1 MRSEAAAGNPGRTLK
16 LTVVTCTVGAAVSVL
31 LGIGLGAWPAGV
43 GLAAGLLL
51 GSVNGFA
58 AQRSLG
64 IDAAF
69 RVSSLIRLAA
79 LTGVGIGA
87 GLLLGSVVSVILG
100 LGLAQLALAASAL
113 KEGLR
118 A

>member
-1 MRSEAAAGNPGRTLK
+1 MRSEAAAGIPGRTLK
-16 LTVVTCTVGAAVSVL
+16 LTVVTCGVGAVASVV
-31 LGIGLGAWPAGV
+31 LGVALGAWPAGV
-43 GLAAGLLL
+43 GLASGLVL
-51 GSVNGFA
+51 GSLNGFA

-64 IDAAF
+64 VDAAF

-79 LTGVGIGA
+79 LTAVGIGA
-87 GLLLGSVVSVILG
+87 GVLLGSVVAVVLG
-100 LGLAQLALAASAL
+100 IGLAQLALAGSAL

>member
-1 MRSEAAAGNPGRTLK
+1 MASRTPM
-16 LTVVTCTVGAAVSVL
+16 LTVVACAVGAAMSIAV
-31 LGIGLGAWPAGV
+31 GALTGGWPASL

-64 IDAAF
+64 AEAGF
-69 RVSSLIRLAA
+69 RMTSMLRLAV
-79 LTGVGIGA
+79 LTAVGIGT
-87 GLLLGSVVSVILG
+87 GVVLGSVVSVVLG
-100 LGLAQLALAASAL
+100 IGLAQLVLAGSAL
-113 KEGLR
+113 KEALR